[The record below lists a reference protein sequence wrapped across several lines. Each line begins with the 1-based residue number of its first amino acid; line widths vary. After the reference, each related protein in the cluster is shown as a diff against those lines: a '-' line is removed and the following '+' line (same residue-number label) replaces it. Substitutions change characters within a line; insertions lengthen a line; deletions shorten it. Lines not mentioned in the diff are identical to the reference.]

1 MARRTLG
8 LDLGERRVGLAL
20 SDPLGVTA
28 QPLCLLERTGTRALE
43 DEVVRRAVEH
53 DVERVVVGYPL
64 LLSGKAG
71 GKAAEAES
79 FARSLGRRLAGVE
92 IVLWDERLTTAAA
105 DRAMRAAGLRRERRR
120 QAADVLAA
128 VLILQTYLDARR
140 ARAERR
146 PYGDSSE
153 A

>member
-28 QPLCLLERTGTRALE
+28 QPLCLLERTRGRPLE
-43 DEVVRRAVEH
+43 DEIARRVAEH

-64 LLSGKAG
+64 LLSGEAGTKALE
-71 GKAAEAES
+71 AEA
-79 FARSLGRRLAGVE
+79 FARSLGRSLAGVE

-105 DRAMRAAGLRRERRR
+105 ERAMRAAGLRGERRR

-140 ARAERR
+140 SR
-146 PYGDSSE
+146 G
-153 A
+153 